1 MCLFLSLVVIY
12 PPKADAVRPYFGVI
26 ALFIAGHQIM
36 VQSSP
41 EIKQLSNSVSIGCD
55 EAFPCCT

>member
-12 PPKADAVRPYFGVI
+12 PPKADAVRLYFGVI
-26 ALFIAGHQIM
+26 ALFVAGNQII

-41 EIKQLSNSVSIGCD
+41 EIKQLGNSLSVGCD
-55 EAFPCCT
+55 EAFLRCT